1 VHADGL
7 GRSPVRGRRAVDAA
21 TLASRRTIPVAV
33 IVGSVVACPGL
44 ERSGFVTDLS
54 AAVRRFAAAAEVF
67 DVLDRACLVFEDILA
82 VLRRH
87 QEQEASAFPA
97 FVLATCAAANGRDW
111 TGGQWTPQPAAR
123 EQDPGSQPMDGVTVA
138 EVAVAIAAACE
149 ELSVRLS
156 ACAAAAA
163 CDADREC
170 CEHAAAEAATIRAL
184 LGGASPP

>member
-1 VHADGL
+1 
-7 GRSPVRGRRAVDAA
+7 
-21 TLASRRTIPVAV
+21 
-33 IVGSVVACPGL
+33 
-44 ERSGFVTDLS
+44 VTDLS
-54 AAVRRFAAAAEVF
+54 AALQRFAAATDVT
-67 DVLDRACLVFEDILA
+67 DVLDRACQVFEDILA

-87 QEQEASAFPA
+87 QEEEASAFPA

-123 EQDPGSQPMDGVTVA
+123 EQDPGSQPRDSATVA
-138 EVAVAIAAACE
+138 EVAVAIATACDQ
-149 ELSVRLS
+149 LSIRLS

-163 CDADREC
+163 SDADRAC